1 MTGTQGNEV
10 AGRLNLHVF
19 LSSIESETRLF
30 KEARYTLEQGIFDRV
45 VVVGLWAKNLKHR
58 EVTSYGLEI
67 DRLTVLIRRYGEAK
81 ILRRL
86 PLLRKVVAAISM
98 VQFYSLAVLR
108 ARQLRPS
115 HVSCH
120 NLMLLPL
127 AWTAARLSGS
137 RLVYVPHELEAR
149 RAGLRPV
156 MQRLHEMM
164 ERAFIRAAS
173 QIVVV
178 CEPIAEW
185 YRDQYGLTNVQ
196 VVRNLPERDALEVRP
211 VPSGDFRNRFN
222 ISDAATVFIYQG
234 LFGTA
239 RGTDRLLE
247 IFSGLDPEVCHLVL
261 MGYGEGT
268 DQSDVDEFVARYS
281 NIHHQP
287 AVPREWI
294 ISYTSGADI
303 GLIVV
308 DNAPLSY
315 RYSLP
320 NKFFEYVH
328 AGLPVLV
335 SDNLQHLAEILAAGG
350 IGWSAPYDE
359 IKRKILDLTRTH
371 RMPYQERAK
380 AFALDAVWEV
390 DARVYETVYRS

>member
-1 MTGTQGNEV
+1 MTGTQENAV
-10 AGRLNLHVF
+10 KGRLNLHVF
-19 LSSIESETRLF
+19 LSSVESETRLF

-45 VVVGLWAKNLKHR
+45 VVVGLWAKDLKR
-58 EVTSYGLEI
+58 SEVTSYGLEI
-67 DRLTVLIRRYGEAK
+67 ERLTVLIRRYGDAE

-86 PLLRKVVAAISM
+86 PILRKVVAAISM
-98 VQFYSLAVLR
+98 LQFYSLAVRR

-149 RAGLRPV
+149 RAGLGTV
-156 MQRLHEMM
+156 MQKLHGMM
-164 ERAFIRAAS
+164 ERAFIKAAS
-173 QIVVV
+173 QVVVV

-185 YRDQYGLTNVQ
+185 YRDRYGLANVH
-196 VVRNLPERDALEVRP
+196 VVRNVPERDALELRKVS
-211 VPSGDFRNRFN
+211 SGDFRHRFN
-222 ISDAATVFIYQG
+222 ISDDATVFIYQG
-234 LFGTA
+234 LFGRA

-247 IFSGLDPEVCHLVL
+247 IFSGLEPELCHLVL

-268 DQSDVDEFVARYS
+268 DQLEVDEFVSRHS

-315 RYSLP
+315 RHSLP

-335 SDNLQHLAEILAAGG
+335 SDNLQHLSEILEAGG
-350 IGWSAPYDE
+350 IGWSVPYDE
-359 IKRKILDLTRTH
+359 IRSKILELTRTRH
-371 RMPYQERAK
+371 TVYRERARE
-380 AFALDAVWEV
+380 FASNAVWEA